1 MCIVLMHVCMSL
13 QGLVW
18 LVVVNFRLVFI
29 SGLGLGLC
37 VCTDPKK
44 NLMLKIFRQKILK
57 YQYRLLM
64 GKQAPIEHF

>member
-44 NLMLKIFRQKILK
+44 NLNPK
-57 YQYRLLM
+57 
-64 GKQAPIEHF
+64 P